1 MTCCQIFCKKTC
13 KQSGIKVVDVMKLIP
28 NLGDKTNYVLCYRD
42 RQLYLSLRMQ
52 LTKIHR
58 VLTFKQSN
66 WMKKYIDFNTEKKTN
81 AANSFEKN
89 CFKLKITSVYAK
101 TMKNS
106 TKICQTSKEGK
117 RFFKIHQ
124 QTNSYYSWSSW

>member
-1 MTCCQIFCKKTC
+1 
-13 KQSGIKVVDVMKLIP
+13 MKLMP
-28 NLGDKTNYVLCYRD
+28 NLGDKTNYVLRYRD
-42 RQLYLSLRMQ
+42 RQLYLTLRMK

-66 WMKKYIDFNTEKKTN
+66 RMKKYIDFNTEKKTI

-89 CFKLKITSVYAK
+89 CFKLAITSVYAK
-101 TMKNS
+101 TMENS
-106 TKICQTSKEGK
+106 TRICQTSKEGK

-124 QTNSYYSWSSW
+124 QTNSYYS